1 MENTMANKTTVALTQ
16 QQYEDIIQTMKK
28 GGLGFRSNDR
38 IATALV
44 IEANLGLRIEDILRL
59 RLRDIIS
66 DGDRYRLD
74 LTEQKTKKKRVF
86 TVPFPIYQYIR
97 LYAVDHGINEKE
109 LLFPIQERTV
119 QKYLKKVVDYLG
131 YQNIGTHSFRKFF
144 ATEIYKDNGYN
155 IALVQQLLQHSSIAI
170 TQRYIGISSQMQ
182 EKALQ
187 NHIKLL

>member
-1 MENTMANKTTVALTQ
+1 M
-16 QQYEDIIQTMKK
+16 
-28 GGLGFRSNDR
+28 S
-38 IATALV
+38 
-44 IEANLGLRIEDILRL
+44 LR
-59 RLRDIIS
+59 
-66 DGDRYRLD
+66 
-74 LTEQKTKKKRVF
+74 F
-86 TVPFPIYQYIR
+86 HQYIR
-97 LYAVDHGINEKE
+97 LYAVDNGINEKE
-109 LLFPIQERTV
+109 LLFPVQERAV

-182 EKALQ
+182 EEALQ

>member
-1 MENTMANKTTVALTQ
+1 MGNKTTVALTQ

-66 DGDRYRLD
+66 DGERYRLD

-97 LYAVDHGINEKE
+97 LYAVAHRAP
-109 LLFPIQERTV
+109 L
-119 QKYLKKVVDYLG
+119 
-131 YQNIGTHSFRKFF
+131 
-144 ATEIYKDNGYN
+144 A
-155 IALVQQLLQHSSIAI
+155 
-170 TQRYIGISSQMQ
+170 
-182 EKALQ
+182 
-187 NHIKLL
+187 

>member
-1 MENTMANKTTVALTQ
+1 MANKTTVSLTQ

-59 RLRDIIS
+59 RLCDIIS

-74 LTEQKTKKKRVF
+74 LTEQKTKKKRIF

-97 LYAVDHGINEKE
+97 LYAVDHGISEKE

-187 NHIKLL
+187 NHIKLI